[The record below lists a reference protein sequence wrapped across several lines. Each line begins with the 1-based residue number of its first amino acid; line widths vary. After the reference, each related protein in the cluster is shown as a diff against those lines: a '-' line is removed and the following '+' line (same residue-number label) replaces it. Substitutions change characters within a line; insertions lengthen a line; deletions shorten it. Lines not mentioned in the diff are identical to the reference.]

1 MSTTKRRRDE
11 DVSDAPLTL
20 REAETSLRGAAALRE
35 ALERHSYAVVALDAA
50 DASAV
55 RHCAEAGL
63 AYFTKT
69 PEATKRTHR
78 HVFSDAGGAGLCGWN
93 KPHAAKE
100 VLRLRRGG
108 PPPPVDAAA
117 AFDVVERCACAAW
130 CAVASLVPEHVDLQA
145 MGCRVGS
152 GGVGAASSSPFD
164 LMFYPNAAAAAR
176 VPNSTPHVDS
186 PGLVTVIPVAATPG
200 LRVRDR
206 SGRWRDVEATGRPG
220 EVVILVDAALQALS
234 KGALEACTHEVAK
247 ADEPRLSLVYE
258 LRPAMDVGRA
268 ILEGDWPPDEED
280 CPLFMT
286 APPRGGVS
294 ENAALAGLAALV
306 DEDEDDDRPA
316 RKRRRTS
323 VGEAQVELALL

>member
-1 MSTTKRRRDE
+1 MSTPKRRRDE

-35 ALERHSYAVVALDAA
+35 ALAQHSYAVVALDAA
-50 DASAV
+50 DALAV

-63 AYFTKT
+63 TYFTST
-69 PEATKRTHR
+69 PDATKRTHR

-117 AFDVVERCACAAW
+117 AFGVVERCACAAW
-130 CAVASLVPEHVDLQA
+130 CAVASLVPEGIDLQA

-152 GGVGAASSSPFD
+152 GSEGAVSSSPFD
-164 LMFYPNAAAAAR
+164 LMFYPNDAAAAR

-220 EVVILVDAALQALS
+220 EVIILVDAALQALS

-247 ADEPRLSLVYE
+247 AGEPRLSLVYE

-286 APPRGGVS
+286 RPPTGGVS

-306 DEDEDDDRPA
+306 DEDDDPPA
-316 RKRRRTS
+316 KRRRTS
-323 VGEAQVELALL
+323 VGEAQVGLALL

>member
-1 MSTTKRRRDE
+1 MSTPKRRRDE

-35 ALERHSYAVVALDAA
+35 ALARHSYAVVALDAA
-50 DASAV
+50 DALAV
-55 RHCAEAGL
+55 RQCAEAGL
-63 AYFTKT
+63 AYFKKA
-69 PEATKRTHR
+69 EATKRTHR

-152 GGVGAASSSPFD
+152 GGGGTVSSSPFD
-164 LMFYPNAAAAAR
+164 LMFYPNDAAAAR